1 MRPIDRTA
9 RFHSFALGAAVL
21 LTLLGGALPAAAA
34 AEPAAQ
40 NTDRVAAESKLGEV
54 LAEIGQL
61 KARLE
66 ASRTEHRREQQGLR
80 ELDLQLQR
88 VNVELRGLRQQESA
102 QQDELEALRR
112 QREEFLAQLEQRMD
126 QLGEQLRLSY
136 RTSRQSRIKLILNQ
150 DDPAQ
155 LGTMLA
161 YYQYYARA
169 QTGRISLLQSTLE
182 DLEEMQRSID
192 LSLSQL
198 AQLRTEQQAVLEEL
212 GRQRA
217 QRQVLLAGLARQI
230 GDEAARL
237 KELERNRQDL
247 EALLE
252 RLTDV
257 LADIPPDLGE
267 RVGVEKQKGRLP
279 MPLKGPVRHPYG
291 QGRSGGLSWQG
302 WLIGAE
308 AGAEVR
314 AIAYGRVAFA
324 DWLRGYGLLI
334 IIDHGQGYMSL
345 YGHNESLLHEA
356 GAWVE
361 PGDAIS
367 IVGSN
372 PGNGQGLYFELRKS
386 GRAIDPAAWLAR

>member
-9 RFHSFALGAAVL
+9 RFQSFALGAAVL

>member
-1 MRPIDRTA
+1 
-9 RFHSFALGAAVL
+9 
-21 LTLLGGALPAAAA
+21 
-34 AEPAAQ
+34 
-40 NTDRVAAESKLGEV
+40 
-54 LAEIGQL
+54 
-61 KARLE
+61 
-66 ASRTEHRREQQGLR
+66 
-80 ELDLQLQR
+80 
-88 VNVELRGLRQQESA
+88 
-102 QQDELEALRR
+102 
-112 QREEFLAQLEQRMD
+112 MD